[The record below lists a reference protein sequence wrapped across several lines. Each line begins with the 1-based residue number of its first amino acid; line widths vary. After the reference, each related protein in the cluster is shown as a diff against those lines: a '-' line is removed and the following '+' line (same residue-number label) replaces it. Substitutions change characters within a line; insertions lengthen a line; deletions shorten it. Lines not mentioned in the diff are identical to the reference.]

1 MMKQNTKYKIIYK
14 MEYAIQLQK
23 MGHKVAMTM
32 PNLKDGRYIVFAFE
46 RDDTIQADLDALIR
60 EGKGCSDG

>member
-1 MMKQNTKYKIIYK
+1 MRIQNTKYKIVYR
-14 MEYAIQLQK
+14 MDYAIQLQK

-32 PNLKDGRYIVFAFE
+32 PNLKDNRYIVFAFE
-46 RDDTIQADLDALIR
+46 RDQTLEADLDALIR